1 MPLSLSKQTK
11 KSCQYSF
18 FRAIIPQDLQEHFCG
33 TTGFQL
39 SVNGVSDDEVQ
50 ILCLKLKQL
59 TKSIF
64 AEIRVG
70 MNSLDLD
77 AVKNILRI
85 EVRKQIK
92 HTEHFALGTNV
103 FDNVKKSKSIQNV
116 SSQETKMLQD
126 LSGENVKD
134 YESLLDEK
142 LEGILTSLEIDIDT
156 TDTNYKNLRRKFI
169 QLYLLRFDWI
179 RTLINQTEHFDE
191 NEFRKEV
198 DAKLGLGL
206 FPELQ
211 PVIENYAPE
220 PVAPYLAAPLS
231 SLQSTSISKCIEIF
245 IDEKKQGNSRWD
257 DIREKTELEI
267 RTGLNLLIEGFGDV
281 PIGKITKDNAYALK
295 SHIMNFPKNRT
306 RSEKYKDKDLQQL
319 SKMEIPHKDRIH
331 PTTIN
336 KHLGNLS
343 SFMMWGV
350 NNGYCD
356 TNSFAKMKIKQKKSA
371 RDERDRFT
379 ENEIKELFSKKNYL
393 QYTNVKLDRYFA
405 YWVPLIAIFSGMRA
419 NEISALY
426 IDNIRKI
433 KGNHRE
439 SRWCID
445 IVEEITRPDKRLKNT
460 ASRRIVPIHDTL
472 IDLGFIDF
480 INLLKRDKNRNR
492 VFEEL
497 NYREGTY
504 ARRVS
509 RFWNDKYLPV
519 LNIKTPKNGFHSL
532 RHTVIDTLKQKGI
545 EPHFI
550 NELVGQSQGNIAL
563 DRYGKGYNPDIIYN
577 KCLKKL
583 VYETS
588 NARGIDFH
596 SLKIDW
602 GKIIVL
608 EEG

>member
-92 HTEHFALGTNV
+92 HTQHFALGTNV

-126 LSGENVKD
+126 LSGENVKE

-191 NEFRKEV
+191 NDFRKEV
-198 DAKLGLGL
+198 DAKLGLLL

-306 RSEKYKDKDLQQL
+306 RSEKYKDKDLHQL
-319 SKMEIPHKDRIH
+319 SKMNVPKKDRIH

-336 KHLGNLS
+336 KHLGN
-343 SFMMWGV
+343 FEV
-350 NNGYCD
+350 D
-356 TNSFAKMKIKQKKSA
+356 PKS
-371 RDERDRFT
+371 
-379 ENEIKELFSKKNYL
+379 
-393 QYTNVKLDRYFA
+393 
-405 YWVPLIAIFSGMRA
+405 
-419 NEISALY
+419 
-426 IDNIRKI
+426 
-433 KGNHRE
+433 
-439 SRWCID
+439 
-445 IVEEITRPDKRLKNT
+445 
-460 ASRRIVPIHDTL
+460 RIVFL
-472 IDLGFIDF
+472 M
-480 INLLKRDKNRNR
+480 
-492 VFEEL
+492 
-497 NYREGTY
+497 
-504 ARRVS
+504 S
-509 RFWNDKYLPV
+509 
-519 LNIKTPKNGFHSL
+519 
-532 RHTVIDTLKQKGI
+532 
-545 EPHFI
+545 
-550 NELVGQSQGNIAL
+550 
-563 DRYGKGYNPDIIYN
+563 
-577 KCLKKL
+577 
-583 VYETS
+583 
-588 NARGIDFH
+588 
-596 SLKIDW
+596 
-602 GKIIVL
+602 
-608 EEG
+608 

>member
-1 MPLSLSKQTK
+1 MPLFLSKQTK
-11 KSCQYSF
+11 KSCQYPF
-18 FRAIIPQDLQEHFCG
+18 FRAIIPQDLQEHFDG

-39 SVNGVSDDEVQ
+39 SVKSVSDDEVQ
-50 ILCLKLKQL
+50 ILCLKLKQI
-59 TKSIF
+59 TNRIF

-70 MNSLDLD
+70 MKSLDLD
-77 AVKNILRI
+77 AVKDILRI

-116 SSQETKMLQD
+116 SSQETKMLED
-126 LSGENVKD
+126 LSGENIKD

-142 LEGILTSLEIDIDT
+142 LEGILTSLDIAIDT
-156 TDTNYKNLRRKFI
+156 NDTNYKSLRRKFI

-267 RTGLNLLIEGFGDV
+267 RTGLNLLIEGFSDV

-306 RSEKYKDKDLQQL
+306 RSEKYKDKDLHQL
-319 SKMEIPHKDRIH
+319 SKMNIPKKDRIH

-356 TNSFAKMKIKQKKSA
+356 TNPFAKMKIKQKKTA

-379 ENEIKELFSKKNYL
+379 EKEIKELFSKKNYL
-393 QYTNVKLDRYFA
+393 QYTNVKPDRYFA

-426 IDNIRKI
+426 LDNIRKI

-439 SRWCID
+439 GRWCID
-445 IVEEITRPDKRLKNT
+445 IVEEIKRPDKRLKNT

-472 IDLGFIDF
+472 MELGFIDF
-480 INLLKRDKNRNR
+480 INLLKQDKNRNR